1 MARSNLRFRS
11 WDNKAPKFFWKV
23 GTAPLA
29 GFQSDVLQI
38 LDCCHIG
45 EAFSSFETE
54 FLTACSA
61 TEIASDQ
68 VAVSFTKALINQLK
82 VCNGQP
88 WTTVSIFSE
97 LVRNK
102 KKHGLIAT
110 PGFLPSNSTDLPI
123 VLRKLGKFSTPPPI
137 TGREKNEEPR
147 VIITAHV
154 EDKITPAIVRQ
165 LQLWLSTGMPS
176 NLLKLKVEF
185 AGVFDTDSSLLEFR
199 VLVEVWAMLRDD
211 PAYRFGGLVRSGN
224 RLLELAQAA
233 QATQQNA
240 TLAI

>member
-1 MARSNLRFRS
+1 
-11 WDNKAPKFFWKV
+11 
-23 GTAPLA
+23 
-29 GFQSDVLQI
+29 
-38 LDCCHIG
+38 
-45 EAFSSFETE
+45 
-54 FLTACSA
+54 LTACSA
-61 TEIASDQ
+61 TEIASDK

-137 TGREKNEEPR
+137 TGREENEEPR

-154 EDKITPAIVRQ
+154 EDKITPATVRQ

-199 VLVEVWAMLRDD
+199 VPVEVWAMLRDD
-211 PAYRFGGLVRSGN
+211 PAYRYGGLVRSGN
-224 RLLELAQAA
+224 RLLQLAQAA
-233 QATQQNA
+233 QAAQQSA
-240 TLAI
+240 TLAIRPAPGSENIKPGSPSK